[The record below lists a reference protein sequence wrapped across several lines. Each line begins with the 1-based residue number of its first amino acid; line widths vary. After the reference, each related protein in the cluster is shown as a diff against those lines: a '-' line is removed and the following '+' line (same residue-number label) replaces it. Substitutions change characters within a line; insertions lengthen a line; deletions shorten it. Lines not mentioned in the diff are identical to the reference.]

1 LIHGRPRRGQ
11 ALSAVL
17 CGLAL
22 AISTADPAAAD
33 STRDQQWS
41 LEFMKAAELAKVSQ
55 GEGVTVAVVDT
66 GVDANHPDLAGSVL
80 KGLDAS
86 REPDGRT
93 DDFTGHGTAMAS
105 LIAGHGHGRGN
116 ADGVLGIAPKAKI
129 LPVRVGPRTGNG
141 HPDELADGILAAV
154 EGGAKVICVA
164 AAGGATDNLQAAMV
178 YALYKGAI
186 VIAGVGNS
194 SDVPEIAWPAAYP
207 GVVAVAGVQRDGT
220 ISPISVKANYGGKI
234 ILAAP
239 SDDIVAARL
248 KGGYATATGTSNAT
262 ALVAGVAAVIKAKYP
277 QETPAGI
284 LQRLRDSAVDRG
296 DPGYDERYGYGVI
309 DPIAATAATVPKR
322 AGSGASATASPSK
335 SRSPVPVKPRTEPSA
350 EAPKVVQIVALTLAF
365 LGAPVALGLLT
376 VWLRRRMRRR
386 SQPATDEWKPL
397 PFPAIGE
404 RPDPNRDPYA

>member
-1 LIHGRPRRGQ
+1 MTNGRQRSSR

-33 STRDQQWS
+33 SIRNQQWS
-41 LEFMKAAELAKVSQ
+41 LEYLKAAELATVSQ

-66 GVDANHPDLAGSVL
+66 GVDANHPDLTGSVL

-141 HPDELADGILAAV
+141 HPDELANGILAAV
-154 EGGAKVICVA
+154 EAGAKVICVA
-164 AAGGATDNLQAAMV
+164 AAGGATDNLQAAMA
-178 YALYKGAI
+178 YGLYKGAI
-186 VIAGVGNS
+186 IIAGVGNT

-220 ISPISVKANYGGKI
+220 ISTISAKGNYGGKI
-234 ILAAP
+234 TLAAP
-239 SDDIVAARL
+239 SDDIVSARL
-248 KGGYATATGTSNAT
+248 KGGYDTSTGTSNAT

-309 DPIAATAATVPKR
+309 DPLAATAATVPKR
-322 AGSGASATASPSK
+322 AGASASPSPGS
-335 SRSPVPVKPRTEPSA
+335 SRSPRVAASPRAEPSA
-350 EAPKVVQIVALTLAF
+350 EAPKAVQIAALMLAF
-365 LGAPVALGLLT
+365 LAIPVVLGLLT
-376 VWLRRRMRRR
+376 MWFRRRMRRR
-386 SQPATDEWKPL
+386 SQPAAADQWQPTRL
-397 PFPAIGE
+397 PAIGE
-404 RPDPNRDPYA
+404 RPDPNHDPYA